1 MAGGFVGILSVDLHL
16 PEAGSLKAKRREL
29 QRVKQGLARR
39 FSCAVSEVDH
49 HDLWQRSTIGVVSIA
64 AEREPIDKMFQKV
77 LRAAEHQREAQ
88 LISVEV
94 EFL

>member
-1 MAGGFVGILSVDLHL
+1 MIIGVCTLEFHL
-16 PEAGSLKAKRREL
+16 PACRSLKEKRRFL
-29 QRVKQGLARR
+29 KSFRTRVSNK
-39 FSCAVSEVDH
+39 FNVAVSEVDH

-77 LRAAEHQREAQ
+77 LREAERQREAQ
-88 LISVEV
+88 LISVEI